1 MFIKNRLPML
11 TLFLLL
17 SNVLMQGMNNSLH
30 NAIKENNYNKF
41 IDLLENKKI
50 SPDSLNEHNEPPI
63 FEAAFSKDFRFLQ
76 ELIKHKVNINATN
89 SSGRIAV
96 SLACYSDE
104 TVKNLKLFI
113 KAGVNVEVLLDQD
126 TTAFYEAFF
135 QYIRCK
141 DKTEC
146 KEVMRALIEGGANVA
161 IKYNSSHPT
170 LLSYVED
177 RLKREQDKGQITKYT
192 WLKDLLIKAPQIR
205 ADCLSRKAAKQ
216 EKNRKMAL
224 RIEGNLLAQQR
235 LVKFNSGTIIKIKN
249 EDINTHLPL
258 LVVRCFS
265 ALSLINQ

>member
-30 NAIKENNYNKF
+30 NAIGRNDYDTF

-50 SPDSLNEHNEPPI
+50 SPNSLNERDKLPI
-63 FEAAFSKDFRFLQ
+63 FDAAMKNDSRFLKK
-76 ELIKHKVNINATN
+76 LIEYGANVNVAGTAL
-89 SSGRIAV
+89 GRKPIHF
-96 SLACYSDE
+96 ACYNNK
-104 TVKNLKLFI
+104 TIKNIKLLV
-113 KAGVNVEVLLDQD
+113 KAGADI
-126 TTAFYEAFF
+126 EAKIDGDSTPFF
-135 QYIRCK
+135 EALYQYIQRE
-141 DKTEC
+141 DC
-146 KEVMRALIEGGANVA
+146 KEVMKVLIERGANIA
-161 IKYNSSHPT
+161 FEFNDSPT
-170 LLSYVED
+170 VLAWAERSLDKESD
-177 RLKREQDKGQITKYT
+177 QKRIAKYT
-192 WLKDLLIKAPQIR
+192 WLKDLAASAPQIR
-205 ADCLSRKAAKQ
+205 ANYLKKKAVKQ
-216 EKNRKMAL
+216 EEKRKMAL